1 MTSRLTAIAKA
12 MARLLSPEMPR
23 VEASSSAW
31 RRSVAV
37 WKRPSGDFERH
48 LRTIASSAGGRV
60 ERFRILVNDSAQG
73 RGGRASRKGAAS
85 REHFV
90 KHRPKRKNIR
100 ARVGQLALGLLWRHV
115 RRSAHDCAHQRNAD
129 ALGFVV
135 SQAVVILF
143 RESEIQQLYN
153 PARGREDVRWFEVAM
168 NDPLAVCGLER
179 GRNLPRELQRLI
191 RRKGLRLFTVDD
203 RPPVD
208 VLHDQ
213 KIRADV
219 VNLADVGMIERGD
232 GFGLP

>member
-1 MTSRLTAIAKA
+1 
-12 MARLLSPEMPR
+12 
-23 VEASSSAW
+23 
-31 RRSVAV
+31 
-37 WKRPSGDFERH
+37 
-48 LRTIASSAGGRV
+48 
-60 ERFRILVNDSAQG
+60 VNDSAQG

-179 GRNLPRELQRLI
+179 GSNLPRELQRLI

-219 VNLADVGMIERGD
+219 VNLADVGMIECGD
-232 GFGLP
+232 GFGFTLEALAELLARNFDRDVPI